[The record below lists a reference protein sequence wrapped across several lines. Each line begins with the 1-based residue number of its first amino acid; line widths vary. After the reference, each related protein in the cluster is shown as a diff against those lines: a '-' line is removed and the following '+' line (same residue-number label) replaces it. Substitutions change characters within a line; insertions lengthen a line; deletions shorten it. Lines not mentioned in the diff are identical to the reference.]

1 MQQKSSEI
9 GATNRTGLQMSPM
22 HSRELMDIVPKDAT
36 VSTAGDSDQQLM
48 SELRGSYIAESDG
61 LGTVPAPLTLKG
73 MVKSGAQMITG
84 NRPQVLMDK
93 LAERA
98 AFERGGTRLYDG
110 LISKAIAYQDI
121 VKRPSAA
128 ELMEI
133 REDEARHFELVAS
146 CIEKLGGDPTA
157 QTPAADLVGME
168 AMGWMQTIN
177 DPRTTFAQSL
187 HAILSAEL
195 VDVAGWDMLANLAE
209 SAGHKDMAE
218 SFRQAYRQE
227 ASHLE
232 RVRSWYEALT
242 MEEMKG

>member
-1 MQQKSSEI
+1 MQENSSKL

-22 HSRELMDIVPKDAT
+22 HSRELMEVVTDT
-36 VSTAGDSDQQLM
+36 VAPDPSDGEQQAM
-48 SELRGSYIAESDG
+48 AQMRGTYIAESEG

-73 MVKSGAQMITG
+73 MVKTGAQLLTG

-110 LISKAIAYQDI
+110 LIGKALALQGTIQS
-121 VKRPSAA
+121 PSPG

-133 REDEARHFELVAS
+133 RADEARHFELVSS
-146 CIEKLGGDPTA
+146 CIESLGGDPTA
-157 QTPAADLVGME
+157 QTPAADLVGIE

-187 HAILSAEL
+187 HAILAAEL

-209 SAGHKDMAE
+209 GAGLKDMAD
-218 SFRQAYRQE
+218 SFRLAHLQE
-227 ASHLE
+227 ESHLA

-242 MEEMKG
+242 MAEMKG